1 MAGVEGANANNMT
14 PRSSSSPDLS
24 SPPHSLSEP
33 GSPAAQQ
40 LNSEHRNA
48 QMPTFAVKNFGVEG
62 KSIIFFHFL
71 YNFFGKERNF

>member
-40 LNSEHRNA
+40 LTTEHRNA
-48 QMPTFAVKNFGVEG
+48 QISTFPVKNFGVEG
-62 KSIIFFHFL
+62 KSNYSPFSYIII
-71 YNFFGKERNF
+71 